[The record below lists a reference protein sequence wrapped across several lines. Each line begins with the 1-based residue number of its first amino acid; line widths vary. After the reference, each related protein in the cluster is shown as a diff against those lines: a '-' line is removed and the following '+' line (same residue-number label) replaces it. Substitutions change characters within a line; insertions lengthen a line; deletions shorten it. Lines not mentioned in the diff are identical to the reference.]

1 MAATLTSLIRKG
13 FNTLGIDIRRYR
25 AIDPN
30 MALYRSLYPE
40 DSIINRRFYNVG
52 AGLFR
57 HPAWTNIDHY
67 SDWYKGNVTDI
78 DYDLESLSPIP
89 VESGSAEV
97 VYTSHTVEH
106 ITNAAAQN
114 LFNEAHRM
122 LKPGGYFRMTTPN
135 IDLEYRAYREN
146 DRHYFFWIE
155 RYSRQPEMARAKVN
169 TPLNQASIQQI
180 FLLHFASN
188 VSTLH
193 SDGAAQRISDDELD
207 RVFRE
212 MPYEAALDYCIGKV
226 DLAIHKK
233 YPGNHINW
241 WNKDKAFRMLQQAG
255 FEKIYLSGHGQ
266 SFCPVMRDTNY
277 FDSTHPRISLYVEA
291 IR

>member
-1 MAATLTSLIRKG
+1 MAKQVASLIRKG
-13 FNTLGIDIRRYR
+13 FNALGLDIRRHQPV
-25 AIDPN
+25 DPN
-30 MALYRSLYPE
+30 LALYHSLYPQE
-40 DSIINRRFYNVG
+40 SVLKRRFYNVG

-57 HPAWTNIDHY
+57 HPAWTNVDHY

-78 DYDLESLSPIP
+78 DYDLEALTPIP

-114 LFNEAHRM
+114 LFNEAYRM

-146 DRHYFFWIE
+146 DRHYFFWID
-155 RYSRQPEMARAKVN
+155 RYSKQPEMERAKVG

-193 SDGAAQRISDDELD
+193 SDGAAQRIGDEELD

-212 MPYEAALDYCIGKV
+212 MPFEAALDYCTGKV

-255 FEKIYLSGHGQ
+255 FGKIYLSGHGQ
-266 SFCPVMRDTNY
+266 SFCPVMRDTHY
-277 FDSTHPRISLYVEA
+277 FDSTHPKISLYVEA
-291 IR
+291 AR